1 MEETAPAAQ
10 RAGDDLG
17 DPSFPGKRKPPH
29 FATSCG
35 IEEILVE
42 PNVPGQKRTECFAS

>member
-1 MEETAPAAQ
+1 MEDTAPAAQ

-17 DPSFPGKRKPPH
+17 DPSFPGKWKPQ

-35 IEEILVE
+35 IEEIIVE
-42 PNVPGQKRTECFAS
+42 PNVPGQKRTEFFTS